1 MSLNTFIA
9 AIAKNGGMS
18 MTNGYDVEFEL
29 PPGLKKE
36 VDQTVGNV
44 SAAADG
50 SDPAGVIKLL
60 CDEAQLPNIQAAT
73 GQMNG
78 RYLGEKQLSYP
89 YAKFYSDIS
98 LSWMCD
104 ANMTPLKFLTVWH
117 HWIFGGADLGPNQDS
132 PKILQKNS
140 LSLGRNL
147 TEIKQQP
154 DHLINRAVRLK
165 YPEEYLAKVRITKTE
180 KGPFAPNQR
189 TPISYVLQDAYP
201 YSIDAIPLSYGT
213 SQITRVT
220 ANFYYAK
227 HTVIFR
233 DER

>member
-1 MSLNTFIA
+1 MSINTFIA

-29 PPGLKKE
+29 PPELKTE
-36 VDQTVGNV
+36 VTNSIGNIY
-44 SAAADG
+44 AAADG

-78 RYLGEKQLSYP
+78 RYLGENQLSYP

-104 ANMTPLKFLTVWH
+104 ANMMPLKFLTIWH
-117 HWIFGGADLGPNQDS
+117 HWIFGAFEKGPNRDS
-132 PKILQKNS
+132 PKQLDSAPSNRI
-140 LSLGRNL
+140 L
-147 TEIKQQP
+147 TEIKQEP
-154 DHLINRAVRLK
+154 DYLVNRAVRLK
-165 YPEEYLAKVRITKTE
+165 YPKEYLGKIRITKTE
-180 KGPFAPNQR
+180 RGPFAPNQR
-189 TPISYVLQDAYP
+189 TPISYILQDAYP

-227 HTVIFR
+227 HTVVFR
-233 DER
+233 NEL